1 MKITARISL
10 FLTILIFIVLC
21 LNVLYFCLSL
31 CLWGLSIDTKV
42 FHPVVGALIPIVL
55 LINMISLLHTCD
67 YKDNIILFHKLIVN
81 EKIKL
86 AIYASMGLINP
97 MLLYMH
103 TRSFNNPI
111 RIFGILRCFPILNF
125 FIYHKLIKKIK
136 QKGYSRNNIITLYF
150 KGLLIVNI
158 IREDEL

>member
-21 LNVLYFCLSL
+21 INVLYFCLSL
-31 CLWGLSIDTKV
+31 CLWGLAIDTKV

-55 LINMISLLHTCD
+55 LINMISLLYTCD
-67 YKDNIILFHKLIVN
+67 YKDNLILFHKLIASD
-81 EKIKL
+81 KIKL

-103 TRSFNNPI
+103 TRSFINPI
-111 RIFGILRCFPILNF
+111 RILGILKCFPIFNF
-125 FIYHKLIKKIK
+125 FIYLRLIEKLR
-136 QKGYSRNNIITLYF
+136 QKGYSRNNIVTLYF
-150 KGLLIVNI
+150 KGLLIINI